1 MGFTAPKLML
11 IRHAEKPIPA
21 DSNPKTPA
29 YNGIDIYGS
38 PHEDSLIPQGWQRA
52 GALIK
57 LFTSTSGPLP
67 LPQFLFA
74 PNQFGNGT
82 SKRPYETITPLSQKL
97 GISINPPQA
106 QYSKTDYVAMLTA
119 ATSCNGMVLI
129 SWEHGEI
136 PSLAAWIL
144 QNTNISVPKWPGSRF
159 DIVWVFD
166 LDTASGTYSFNQV
179 PQLLLA
185 GDQPTPIFV
194 SGDTSKTAAE
204 S

>member
-1 MGFTAPKLML
+1 MAFTASKLML
-11 IRHAEKPIPA
+11 IRHAEKPIAASAP
-21 DSNPKTPA
+21 NPA
-29 YNGIDIYGS
+29 YNGIDVYGN
-38 PHEDSLIPQGWQRA
+38 PDKDSLIPQGWQRA

-57 LFTSTSGPLP
+57 LFTSESGPLP
-67 LPQFLFA
+67 APQFLFA

-106 QYSKTDYVAMLTA
+106 QYSKGDYVAMLTA
-119 ATSCNGMVLI
+119 ATSCNGTVLI
-129 SWEHGEI
+129 AWEHGEI
-136 PSLAAWIL
+136 PDLAAWIL
-144 QNTNISVPKWPGSRF
+144 QNTNITVPKWPGSRF

-166 LDTASGTYSFNQV
+166 LDASSGTYSFNQA

-185 GDQPTPIFV
+185 GDLATPIFA
-194 SGDTSKTAAE
+194 SDSAGKAAAK

>member
-11 IRHAEKPIPA
+11 IRHAEKPVPA
-21 DSNPKTPA
+21 TATDPA
-29 YNGIDIYGS
+29 YNGIDINGN
-38 PHEDSLIPQGWQRA
+38 PDDHSLIPQGWQRA

-57 LFTSTSGPLP
+57 LFTASSGPLP
-67 LPQFLFA
+67 VPQFLFA

-97 GISINPPQA
+97 GLPINPA
-106 QYSKTDYVAMLTA
+106 KAEYSKTDYKAMLTD
-119 ATSCNGMVLI
+119 ATSSNGMVLI
-129 SWEHGEI
+129 AWEHGEI
-136 PSLAAWIL
+136 PDLATWIL
-144 QNTNISVPKWPGSRF
+144 QNTKIDVPKWPGSRF

-166 LDTASGTYSFNQV
+166 LDTQSSTYSFNQV

-185 GDQPTPIFV
+185 GDQPTPIFA
-194 SGDTSKTAAE
+194 SGDSKATAQ

>member
-1 MGFTAPKLML
+1 VAFTSPKLML

-21 DSNPKTPA
+21 ATPNPA
-29 YNGIDIYGS
+29 YNGIDIYGN
-38 PHEDSLIPQGWQRA
+38 PDKDSLIPQGWQRA
-52 GALIK
+52 GALVD
-57 LFTSTSGPLP
+57 LFTSASGPFP
-67 LPQFLFA
+67 VPQFLFA

-106 QYSKTDYVAMLTA
+106 QYSKTDYDAMLTV
-119 ATSCNGMVLI
+119 ATSSKGMVLI
-129 SWEHGEI
+129 AWEHGEI
-136 PSLAAWIL
+136 PNLAAWL
-144 QNTNISVPKWPGSRF
+144 LRHTKLSVPKWPGDRF

-166 LDTASGTYSFNQV
+166 LDTTSGTYSFNQV

-185 GDQPTPIFV
+185 GDQSTPIFA
-194 SGDTSKTAAE
+194 SEAAKAAAE

>member
-1 MGFTAPKLML
+1 MLAMSFTAPKLMI

-21 DSNPKTPA
+21 NSSSPA
-29 YNGIDIYGS
+29 YNGIDQYGN
-38 PHEDSLIPQGWQRA
+38 PDPDSLIPQGWQRA
-52 GALIK
+52 GALIR
-57 LFTSTSGPLP
+57 LFTSSSGPLP
-67 LPQFLFA
+67 TPQFLFA
-74 PNQFGNGT
+74 PNLFGKGT

-97 GISINPPQA
+97 GIAINPPNTDYA
-106 QYSKTDYVAMLTA
+106 KTDYETMLTA

-136 PSLAAWIL
+136 PALAAWIL
-144 QNTNISVPKWPGSRF
+144 KAKTAPKWPGDRF

-166 LDTASGTYSFNQV
+166 LDAATGTYAFNQV

-185 GDQPTPIFV
+185 GDQPTPIFAAAA
-194 SGDTSKTAAE
+194 TSAG